1 MAYTPCLRTDDDD
14 DDEELDQF
22 INTEQTTSVGAG
34 AEAPT
39 PTEHVGEQHTRPD
52 TDDDDHTTRQQQ
64 QHVYCNTHTAI
75 PRPASG
81 STINP
86 SVPMEPSSTQ
96 PNIRIHNP
104 DLLIHNIWTTW
115 TFNR

>member
-1 MAYTPCLRTDDDD
+1 MVYTPRRRSSDDDD
-14 DDEELDQF
+14 DDEELDQPS
-22 INTEQTTSVGAG
+22 NTEQAASTSAN
-34 AEAPT
+34 
-39 PTEHVGEQHTRPD
+39 
-52 TDDDDHTTRQQQ
+52 TDAHTTRQQQ
-64 QHVYCNTHTAI
+64 QHVDSNIHTAI